1 MGAEPFRS
9 RCDLASRDLTRCDL
23 KTPLGQRAR
32 LVITRISLLQELQ
45 YYKTPASKAR
55 ESKYFETA
63 LDPHDLA
70 EPTAFF
76 RDAAYS
82 AKRQYR

>member
-9 RCDLASRDLTRCDL
+9 RCDLASRDLTSCDL

-32 LVITRISLLQELQ
+32 LVITRISLLPEFQ
-45 YYKTPASKAR
+45 YYKNPASKAR
-55 ESKYFETA
+55 ESKYFETV

-76 RDAAYS
+76 TVGAYYP
-82 AKRQYR
+82 KGQT